1 MSYAM
6 KCDRCGKY
14 YDYYFEREVNG
25 ENVRSQNS
33 IFLCFKDKY
42 GNLGEKEY
50 YDLCPECIAKLK
62 EFLEGNFTAYD
73 EIEASI
79 SKAIK
84 DIEKGFLEEWQRL
97 IDGNVSE
104 K

>member
-1 MSYAM
+1 MTAM
-6 KCDRCGKY
+6 KCDRCGKH
-14 YDYYFEREVNG
+14 YDCYFKLEVNG
-25 ENVRSQNS
+25 KNVRTSNCICLYVAGS
-33 IFLCFKDKY
+33 DGILRDK
-42 GNLGEKEY
+42 KR
-50 YDLCPECIAKLK
+50 YDLCPECMAKLK
-62 EFLEGNFTAYD
+62 EFLEGDFTAYN
-73 EIEASI
+73 ETEASI

>member
-14 YDYYFEREVNG
+14 YDYYFKREVNG
-25 ENVRSQNS
+25 ENVRTQNC
-33 IFLCFKDKY
+33 IFLYLVDTH
-42 GNLGEKEY
+42 GNLGEKER
-50 YDLCPECIAKLK
+50 YDLCPECMAKLK
-62 EFLEGNFTAYD
+62 EFLDGNFTAYD
-73 EIEASI
+73 ETEAPI

-84 DIEKGFLEEWQRL
+84 DIEKGFREGWKLL

>member
-1 MSYAM
+1 MSDAM

-14 YDYYFEREVNG
+14 YDYYFKREVSG
-25 ENVRSQNS
+25 KNVRSQNS
-33 IFLCFKDKY
+33 ISLYLKDDY
-42 GNLGEKEY
+42 GNLADKKC
-50 YDLCPECIAKLK
+50 YDLCPECMAKLE